1 MERLC
6 ISMTRRARSAHFS
19 CLPRWGT
26 ALSLGRAILPPRGPR
41 GVRGIGLVD
50 QLTRVLATAFC
61 ANEYL
66 DFDIKRR
73 IISRDTFEEQLTVAM
88 FAVHGGKRLNEVA
101 HVLPPSFSPSIA
113 DCGVRALTWV
123 TWRWPHAAVCEL
135 LSALRRKVHGPNRFR
150 KLSPCPDISRDD
162 RRDRVARCGMVP
174 FRSANFP

>member
-1 MERLC
+1 
-6 ISMTRRARSAHFS
+6 MTSRAKSAQFS
-19 CLPRWGT
+19 CLPRGQT

-41 GVRGIGLVD
+41 GVRGIGFVD

-88 FAVHGGKRLNEVA
+88 FAVHGWKRLNEVA
-101 HVLPPSFSPSIA
+101 HVLPPSFGASIA

-123 TWRWPHAAVCEL
+123 TWRWPHAAV
-135 LSALRRKVHGPNRFR
+135 V
-150 KLSPCPDISRDD
+150 
-162 RRDRVARCGMVP
+162 
-174 FRSANFP
+174 